1 MPFTIDSLTSVKAHW
16 SADQVAGSPAD
27 GDAVSSL
34 PDSIAGWTLSGTTTT
49 RPLYKTTAGP
59 NGLPSILFDGTDDF
73 LQTAAKSLTIL
84 NPAIAFIGSVTLK
97 NFNTFLYLSTLS
109 GVPAYGAVTSRI
121 YNLAYSTGNALA
133 GNGSGAAAVS
143 AAIYTAVIP
152 SATKFLWSS
161 FHSNRLLEL
170 RINGAT
176 HTVTGGVG
184 SGAIVSPSLS
194 ATSIYANLG
203 RSDLAGSYLQG
214 YVSEVVLWDETLL
227 CESAYIEGS
236 LAAKY
241 GITLPTTHPFY
252 SGAPSSGPSTGSSSS
267 RMVNVRGGADQ

>member
-1 MPFTIDSLTSVKAHW
+1 MAFAIDSLTNVKAHW
-16 SADQVAGSPAD
+16 SADQITGSPAD

-49 RPLYKTTAGP
+49 RPIYKTTAGP

-84 NPAIAFIGSVTLK
+84 NPAIAFVGSVTLK
-97 NFNTFLYLSTLS
+97 NYNTFLYLSTLS

-121 YNLAYSTGNALA
+121 YNLAYSTGQSLA
-133 GNGSGAAAVS
+133 GNGNGAAAVN
-143 AAIYTAVIP
+143 AKIYSAVIP

-170 RINGAT
+170 RINGAA
-176 HTVTGGVG
+176 HAVTGGAG

-203 RSDLAGSYLQG
+203 RSDLGYLQG
-214 YVSEVVLWDETLL
+214 YISEVVLWDETIL

-241 GITLPTTHPFY
+241 GITLPTSHPFY
-252 SGAPSSGPSTGSSSS
+252 SGDPTSGPSTGSSSS